1 MSIAFLLTGVL
12 GAVLPLLTAQS
23 PASDQHQHVMT
34 GMQHPNQEMQVE
46 RQGSGTAWLPPA
58 TPMYAIHWQRGAWAL
73 MAHGNVFV
81 QFLHESGDRGHDQ
94 GGSINWLMG
103 MARRPVGRGRLTLRG
118 MVSLEPWTI
127 GGCGYPDLL
136 ASGERCEGET
146 IHDLQHPHDLL
157 MEIAGAYDAPLA
169 GSTRWQIYGGPVGEP
184 ALGPVAYP
192 HRLSSMPNPMAPIS
206 HHWLDSTHIT
216 FGVITGGVYGLR
228 WKTEASAFNGREP
241 DEHRANIDF
250 GALDSFAGRVW
261 FVPTPQFA
269 FQLSAG
275 RLTEAEAS
283 APRGPRGDVTRT
295 TASMTYHSTWATTLA
310 WGRNAEAGHATN
322 ALLIETNYTPRDR
335 DSWFGR
341 FEAVGKT
348 GHDLAIDSGGET
360 FETYA
365 VAKLQGGY
373 TRYLR
378 EWKGLNPGIG
388 GSVSASFVPASLQEI
403 YGSRVNAGAAVFF
416 TLRPRT
422 MVLVQE

>member
-1 MSIAFLLTGVL
+1 MSRASLLTVVL
-12 GAVLPLLTAQS
+12 VALLPQLLSAQA
-23 PASDQHQHVMT
+23 PGTDQHQH
-34 GMQHPNQEMQVE
+34 QHADHEMEVE

-58 TPMYAIHWQRGAWAL
+58 TPMYAIHWQRGAWTL
-73 MAHGNVFV
+73 LAHGNVFV
-81 QFLHESGDRGHDQ
+81 QFLHESGDRGRDQ

-103 MARRPVGRGRLTLRG
+103 MARRPAGRGRLTLRG

-127 GGCGYPDLL
+127 AGCGYPDLL
-136 ASGERCEGET
+136 ASGERCDGET

-157 MEIAGAYDAPLA
+157 MEIAAACDAPLA
-169 GSTRWQIYGGPVGEP
+169 GSTRWHIYGGPVREP

-192 HRLSSMPNPMAPIS
+192 HRLSSMPNPVAPIS
-206 HHWLDSTHIT
+206 HHWLDSTHLA

-241 DEHRANIDF
+241 DAHRANIDF

-261 FVPTPQFA
+261 FVPTPRFA
-269 FQLSAG
+269 FELSAG

-283 APRGPRGDVTRT
+283 VTGGPRGDVTRT
-295 TASMTYHSTWATTLA
+295 TASMTYHSAWATTLA
-310 WGRNAEAGHATN
+310 WGRNAETGHATN
-322 ALLIETNYTPRDR
+322 ALLIETNYTPEDR

-365 VAKLQGGY
+365 VAKLRGA
-373 TRYLR
+373 TRAICGNG
-378 EWKGLNPGIG
+378 KD
-388 GSVSASFVPASLQEI
+388 
-403 YGSRVNAGAAVFF
+403 
-416 TLRPRT
+416 
-422 MVLVQE
+422 